1 MLREE
6 LKYIKSDKTE
16 LRKFGL
22 TVGIALVIFGG
33 IFFWWGK
40 SYFWYLIVVGAG
52 LAAAG
57 LLFPAILKPLQKIW
71 MAAAITIGWFM
82 SRVILV
88 ILFYLVLTPTAIIAR
103 IFGKRFLDLKWDK
116 SQSTYWNYR
125 EQRAPD
131 KSRYEKQ
138 F

>member
-6 LKYIKSDKTE
+6 IKHIKSGKTE

-33 IFFWWGK
+33 IAYWFGK
-40 SYFWYLIVVGAG
+40 GYAGYLISSGLVLAVVGM
-52 LAAAG
+52 
-57 LLFPAILKPLQKIW
+57 LFPMILWPLQKIW
-71 MAAAITIGWFM
+71 MAFAVLMGWFM

-103 IFGKRFLDLKWDK
+103 IFGKQFLELKWDR
-116 SQSTYWNYR
+116 SQKTYWNYR
-125 EQRAPD
+125 EEQTPD
-131 KSRYEKQ
+131 ISRYEKQ